1 MCVLLN
7 EMCSLL
13 LLAVTCVCVYVV
25 QVFNKVDRDT
35 ARLGE
40 VENEVFDLFVAL
52 DATDE
57 QLDFPM
63 VYASAKEVRVVC
75 GAHAPSGTSLVAES
89 VCLVV

>member
-1 MCVLLN
+1 M
-7 EMCSLL
+7 
-13 LLAVTCVCVYVV
+13 V

-75 GAHAPSGTSLVAES
+75 GAHAPQWHKPCS
-89 VCLVV
+89 